1 MDKMDSSAMP
11 SDFMPLLRKTLRAS
25 IQSSLDD
32 APLHTTEEFSPED
45 RERIKPIIDGI
56 HFSMR
61 FILTYQLVLIALL
74 AAFAVRHWTGRLR
87 AWGKRRRQ
95 DKESRRHDGDTPMA
109 KAFEGKDDAIIG
121 TRSVGSSSSSSTL
134 RGDIT
139 PPQPILEGEGTEQ
152 TPLLQKPQPPKPT
165 LRRLITS
172 KIKAFL
178 TYQPAPIPIVNKAL
192 PSNGSSLAIIAFLA
206 IQVFYICFKTPLTLS
221 MLFVS
226 ADRTSLLFVA
236 NLPWLYLFA
245 AKNQPIKFLT
255 GYSYESLNIIHR
267 RLGEV
272 MCLLALLHSA
282 GMMGVWYTV
291 LRASGITLVDFL
303 LKRMILLGIG
313 AFVAYEL
320 IYFTSLGSFRQRWY
334 ELFLGLHVVL
344 QVIALVLV
352 WFHHPRSRIYVG
364 FALGIFL
371 IDRLLYRMGA
381 KMVTTRALLGVKE
394 DGRTVVICA
403 SIPLESGRNFFGS
416 FFGAYDITRG
426 WKATEH
432 VFLTVPSLARKHT
445 FQAHP
450 FTIASK
456 APQAE
461 QIGANLELI
470 IRAQDGFSADL
481 LSYARSHKS
490 VDIRLDGPYGSQSAV
505 QMLQE
510 SDHAI
515 IIAGGSGIAVAW
527 PLVSA
532 LLEVMG
538 NNDPENLITSRKGR
552 EILFIWVVREQ
563 SHLAWLGRERLMYLE
578 AAGVKCRVPPPTATN
593 GHPDIRGLIDEFVIS
608 LDGNH
613 GMEENIRIVASGPDG
628 LNRTVRNACA
638 ALVHEGRNVNVE
650 VEKFGW

>member
-1 MDKMDSSAMP
+1 MESSAMP
-11 SDFMPLLRKTLRAS
+11 SDFMPLLRQALRAS
-25 IQSSLDD
+25 IQSSTED

-45 RERIKPIIDGI
+45 SERFKPIIDGI

-74 AAFAVRHWTGRLR
+74 TGIAVRHWIGRLR
-87 AWGKRRRQ
+87 AWGKRRRHNR
-95 DKESRRHDGDTPMA
+95 ERRHHEGNTPIA
-109 KAFEGKDDAIIG
+109 KAFEGKEDVVVG
-121 TRSVGSSSSSSTL
+121 NRSVGSSSSSSTL
-134 RGDIT
+134 RGDTT
-139 PPQPILEGEGTEQ
+139 PPQPVLEGERTEQ
-152 TPLLQKPQPPKPT
+152 TPLLLKPQSPKPT
-165 LRRLITS
+165 RWWLLSS

-178 TYQPAPIPIVNKAL
+178 TYQPAPIPIVNKTL
-192 PSNGSSLAIIAFLA
+192 PSNGSSLAIIAFLG
-206 IQVFYICFKTPLTLS
+206 IQVFYLFFRAPLTLS
-221 MLFVS
+221 MLFVF

-282 GMMGVWYTV
+282 GMIGIWYTI
-291 LRASGITLVDFL
+291 LRPSGITLVHFL
-303 LKRMILLGIG
+303 LIRMILLGIG

-344 QVIALVLV
+344 QAVALVLV

-364 FALGIFL
+364 VALGIFL
-371 IDRLLYRMGA
+371 IDRLFYRIGA
-381 KMVTTRALLGVKE
+381 KIFTTRALLGIKE
-394 DGRTVVICA
+394 DGRTIVLCA
-403 SIPLESGRNFFGS
+403 SVPLEPGRNFFGS
-416 FFGAYDITRG
+416 FFGAGNITRG

-432 VFLTVPSLARKHT
+432 VFLTVPSLARKHI

-456 APQAE
+456 APQPE
-461 QIGANLELI
+461 QLEANLKLL

-481 LSYARSHKS
+481 LSYARRHKS

-532 LLEVMG
+532 LLKVIG
-538 NNDPENLITSRKGR
+538 NNDPEDSNTSRKGG

-563 SHLAWLGRERLMYLE
+563 SHLAWLGRERLMDLE
-578 AAGVKCRVPPPTATN
+578 AAGVKCCVPPPTAET
-593 GHPDIRGLIDEFVIS
+593 GHPDIRGLIDEWVIS
-608 LDGNH
+608 LDGTD
-613 GMEENIRIVASGPDG
+613 GMEKKFGVVASGPDG
-628 LNRTVRNACA
+628 LNRNVRNACA
-638 ALVHEGRNVNVE
+638 ALVREGRNFNVE
-650 VEKFGW
+650 IEKFGW

>member
-1 MDKMDSSAMP
+1 MGSSAMP
-11 SDFMPLLRKTLRAS
+11 SEFMPLLRKALRAS
-25 IQSSLDD
+25 FQSSLED
-32 APLHTTEEFSPED
+32 ASLHTTEEFSPED
-45 RERIKPIIDGI
+45 RERFKPIIDGI

-74 AAFAVRHWTGRLR
+74 AAFTIRHWIGRLR
-87 AWGKRRRQ
+87 AWEKRRRQ
-95 DKESRRHDGDTPMA
+95 DKESRHHDGDTPIM
-109 KAFEGKDDAIIG
+109 KAFEGKKDAIVG
-121 TRSVGSSSSSSTL
+121 SRSVGSSSSSSTL
-134 RGDIT
+134 GGDIT
-139 PPQPILEGEGTEQ
+139 PPQLILEGERTEQ
-152 TPLLQKPQPPKPT
+152 TPLLIKPEPLKPT
-165 LRRLITS
+165 LRWLAIS
-172 KIKAFL
+172 KVKAFL
-178 TYQPAPIPIVNKAL
+178 TYQPAPIPIVNKTL
-192 PSNGSSLAIIAFLA
+192 PSNGTSLAIIVFLG
-206 IQVFYICFKTPLTLS
+206 IQVFYIFFKTPLTLS
-221 MLFVS
+221 TLFVS

-282 GMMGVWYTV
+282 GMIGVWYSL
-291 LRASGITLVDFL
+291 LRLSGMTLVDFL

-313 AFVAYEL
+313 AFFAYEL
-320 IYFTSLGSFRQRWY
+320 IYFTSLGSFRKRWY
-334 ELFLGLHVVL
+334 ELFLGLHVIL

-364 FALGIFL
+364 VALGIFL
-371 IDRLLYRMGA
+371 IDRLIYRMCA
-381 KMVTTRALLGVKE
+381 KIFTTRALLGVKE
-394 DGRTVVICA
+394 DGGTVVLCA
-403 SIPLESGRNFFGS
+403 PIPLEPGSNVFGS
-416 FFGAYDITRG
+416 FFGACDITRG

-432 VFLTVPSLARKHT
+432 VFLTIPSLARKHI

-481 LSYARSHKS
+481 LSYARRHKS

-510 SDHAI
+510 SDHAV

-532 LLEVMG
+532 LLEDIG
-538 NNDPENLITSRKGR
+538 NNDPENPNTARKRG

-563 SHLAWLGRERLMYLE
+563 SHRAWLGRERLADLE
-578 AAGVKCRVPPPTATN
+578 AAGVKCWVPPPTANN
-593 GHPDIRGLIDEFVIS
+593 GHPDIRGFIDEWVIS
-608 LDGNH
+608 FDGTH
-613 GMEENIRIVASGPDG
+613 GIEKTFGVVASGPDG

-638 ALVHEGRNVNVE
+638 ALVREGRDINVE
-650 VEKFGW
+650 IEKFGW

>member
-1 MDKMDSSAMP
+1 MDFSAMP
-11 SDFMPLLRKTLRAS
+11 SDFMPLLRKALRAS
-25 IQSSLDD
+25 VQSSFEDV
-32 APLHTTEEFSPED
+32 PLHTTEEFSPGD
-45 RERIKPIIDGI
+45 RERFKPIIDGI

-74 AAFAVRHWTGRLR
+74 AAFAVRHWMGRLR
-87 AWGKRRRQ
+87 AWEKRRRQ
-95 DKESRRHDGDTPMA
+95 DKESGHHDGGTQIV
-109 KAFEGKDDAIIG
+109 KTFEGKDDVIVG
-121 TRSVGSSSSSSTL
+121 NRSVGSSSSSSTL

-139 PPQPILEGEGTEQ
+139 PPQPILEGERTEH
-152 TPLLQKPQPPKPT
+152 TPLLLKSQPPKPNPRW
-165 LRRLITS
+165 LVTS

-178 TYQPAPIPIVNKAL
+178 TYQPAPIPILNKAL
-192 PSNGSSLAIIAFLA
+192 PSNGSSLAILAFLG
-206 IQVFYICFKTPLTLS
+206 IQVFYLFYKTSLTLS

-291 LRASGITLVDFL
+291 LRASGMTLVDFL

-334 ELFLGLHVVL
+334 ELFLGLHVIL

-364 FALGIFL
+364 VALGVFL
-371 IDRLLYRMGA
+371 IDRLIYRMGA
-381 KMVTTRALLGVKE
+381 KMSTTKALLGIKE
-394 DGRTVVICA
+394 DGRTVVLCA
-403 SIPLESGRNFFGS
+403 PIPLDSGRNFFGS
-416 FFGAYDITRG
+416 FFGACDITRG

-432 VFLTVPSLARKHT
+432 VFLTVPSLARKHI

-456 APQAE
+456 APQVE

-481 LSYARSHKS
+481 LSYARRHKS
-490 VDIRLDGPYGSQSAV
+490 VDIRLNGPYGSQSAV
-505 QMLQE
+505 HMLQE
-510 SDHAI
+510 SEHAI

-538 NNDPENLITSRKGR
+538 NNDPENPTTSRKRG

-563 SHLAWLGRERLMYLE
+563 SHIAWLGRERLADLE
-578 AAGVKCRVPPPTATN
+578 AAGVKCCVPLPTANN
-593 GHPDIRGLIDEFVIS
+593 GHPDIHGLIDEWVIS
-608 LDGNH
+608 FDGAD
-613 GMEENIRIVASGPDG
+613 GLEKTFGVVASGPDG

-638 ALVHEGRNVNVE
+638 ALVREGRNVDVE
-650 VEKFGW
+650 IEKFGW

>member
-1 MDKMDSSAMP
+1 MGSSAMP
-11 SDFMPLLRKTLRAS
+11 SDFMPLLRKALRAS
-25 IQSSLDD
+25 IQSPLED

-45 RERIKPIIDGI
+45 RERFKSIIDGI

-74 AAFAVRHWTGRLR
+74 AAFAVRHWIGRLR
-87 AWGKRRRQ
+87 AWEKRRRQ
-95 DKESRRHDGDTPMA
+95 DKESRYHDGGTPIA
-109 KAFEGKDDAIIG
+109 KAFEGKKDAIVG
-121 TRSVGSSSSSSTL
+121 TRSVGSSSSSSTF

-139 PPQPILEGEGTEQ
+139 PPQPILEGERTEQ

-165 LRRLITS
+165 LRQLVTS

-192 PSNGSSLAIIAFLA
+192 PSNGSSLAIIAFLG
-206 IQVFYICFKTPLTLS
+206 IQVFYIFFKTPLTLS
-221 MLFVS
+221 TLFVS

-291 LRASGITLVDFL
+291 LRPSGITLVHFV
-303 LKRMILLGIG
+303 LKKMILLGIG

-364 FALGIFL
+364 VALGIFL
-371 IDRLLYRMGA
+371 IDRLLYRMVA
-381 KMVTTRALLGVKE
+381 KMFTTRASLGVKE
-394 DGRTVVICA
+394 DGRTVILCA
-403 SIPLESGRNFFGS
+403 SIPMKPGRNFFGS
-416 FFGAYDITRG
+416 FFGACDITRG

-432 VFLTVPSLARKHT
+432 VFLTVPSLARKHI

-461 QIGANLELI
+461 QIGANLKLI

-481 LSYARSHKS
+481 LSYARRHKS
-490 VDIRLDGPYGSQSAV
+490 VDIRLDSPYGSQSAV
-505 QMLQE
+505 EMLQE

-527 PLVSA
+527 PLVFA

-538 NNDPENLITSRKGR
+538 NNDPENPNTFKKGGK
-552 EILFIWVVREQ
+552 ILFIWVIREQ
-563 SHLAWLGRERLMYLE
+563 SHFAWLGRETLTELE
-578 AAGVKCRVPPPTATN
+578 AAGVKCCVPPPTANN
-593 GHPDIRGLIDEFVIS
+593 GHPDIRGLIDEWVIS
-608 LDGNH
+608 LDGTH
-613 GMEENIRIVASGPDG
+613 GTETSLGVVASGPDG
-628 LNRTVRNACA
+628 LNRNVRNTCA
-638 ALVHEGRNVNVE
+638 ALVREGRNVNVE
-650 VEKFGW
+650 IEKFGW

>member
-1 MDKMDSSAMP
+1 MESSAMP
-11 SDFMPLLRKTLRAS
+11 FEFMPLIRKALRES
-25 IQSSLDD
+25 IQPSVED
-32 APLHTTEEFSPED
+32 APLHTMEEFSPED
-45 RERIKPIIDGI
+45 RERFRPIIDGI

-61 FILTYQLVLIALL
+61 FVLTYQFVLIALL
-74 AAFAVRHWTGRLR
+74 AVFTLRHWIGRLR
-87 AWGKRRRQ
+87 AWNKMRRQ
-95 DKESRRHDGDTPMA
+95 NRKSRHHEADTPIA
-109 KAFEGKDDAIIG
+109 KAFGGKDDAVIG
-121 TRSVGSSSSSSTL
+121 SRSIGSSSSSSTL
-134 RGDIT
+134 LGDTT
-139 PPQPILEGEGTEQ
+139 PPQSLSDGVRNEQ
-152 TPLLQKPQPPKPT
+152 TPLLLKPQLPKPSQRW
-165 LRRLITS
+165 LNIS

-178 TYQPAPIPIVNKAL
+178 LYQPAPIPIVNKSL
-192 PSNGSSLAIIAFLA
+192 PSNGSSLAIIAFLG
-206 IQVFYICFKTPLTLS
+206 IQVFYVFFKIPLTFS
-221 MLFVS
+221 MLFVF
-226 ADRTSLLFVA
+226 ADRTSILFVA

-272 MCLLALLHSA
+272 MCILALLHSA
-282 GMMGVWYTV
+282 GMIGVWYIL
-291 LRASGITLVDFL
+291 LRPSGITLVHFL
-303 LKRMILLGIG
+303 LIKMILLGIG

-364 FALGIFL
+364 VTLGIFL
-371 IDRLLYRMGA
+371 IDRLLYRMAA
-381 KMVTTRALLGVKE
+381 KIFTTRALLGVK
-394 DGRTVVICA
+394 DDAGTVVLCA
-403 SIPLESGRNFFGS
+403 PIPLEPGRKAFGS
-416 FFGAYDITRG
+416 FFGACDITGG

-432 VFLTVPSLARKHT
+432 VFLTVPSLARKHI

-461 QIGANLELI
+461 QIGANLKLI

-481 LSYARSHKS
+481 LSYAKSHKS

-505 QMLQE
+505 HMLQG
-510 SDHAI
+510 SDRAI

-532 LLEVMG
+532 LLEVKG
-538 NNDPENLITSRKGR
+538 GNDPENPNTSRKR
-552 EILFIWVVREQ
+552 IEILFIWVVREQ
-563 SHLAWLGRERLMYLE
+563 SHLAWLGRDRLADLE
-578 AAGVKCRVPPPTATN
+578 AAGVKCCVPPPTAMN
-593 GHPDIRGLIDEFVIS
+593 GHPDIHGLIDEWVTSF
-608 LDGNH
+608 DGIDGKKKNF
-613 GMEENIRIVASGPDG
+613 GVVASGPDG

-638 ALVHEGRNVNVE
+638 ALVREGRDIHVE
-650 VEKFGW
+650 IEKFGW

>member
-1 MDKMDSSAMP
+1 MDSLAM
-11 SDFMPLLRKTLRAS
+11 SSEFMPLLRKALRES
-25 IQSSLDD
+25 IQPSPED
-32 APLHTTEEFSPED
+32 APLHTMEEFSPED
-45 RERIKPIIDGI
+45 RERFKPVIDGI

-74 AAFAVRHWTGRLR
+74 AIFTLRHGIGRLR
-87 AWGKRRRQ
+87 AWNKRRRQ
-95 DKESRRHDGDTPMA
+95 KRESRHHEVDTPMT
-109 KAFEGKDDAIIG
+109 KAFGDKADVVIG
-121 TRSVGSSSSSSTL
+121 SRSVGSSSSSSTL

-139 PPQPILEGEGTEQ
+139 PPQPILEEAGTEQ
-152 TPLLQKPQPPKPT
+152 TPLLQKPKLLKPT
-165 LRRLITS
+165 APWLITS

-178 TYQPAPIPIVNKAL
+178 IYQPAPIPIVNKSL
-192 PSNGSSLAIIAFLA
+192 PSNGSSLAIIAFLG
-206 IQVFYICFKTPLTLS
+206 IQVFYVFFKIPLTMS
-221 MLFVS
+221 MLFVF
-226 ADRTSLLFVA
+226 ADRTSILFVA

-272 MCLLALLHSA
+272 VCLLALLHSA
-282 GMMGVWYTV
+282 GMIGVWYAL
-291 LRASGITLVDFL
+291 LRPSGITLVHFL
-303 LKRMILLGIG
+303 LIRMILLGIG

-334 ELFLGLHVVL
+334 ELFLGLHIVL

-364 FALGIFL
+364 VALGIFL
-371 IDRLLYRMGA
+371 IDRLLYRMA
-381 KMVTTRALLGVKE
+381 ARISTRKALLGVKG
-394 DGRTVVICA
+394 DTGTVVLC
-403 SIPLESGRNFFGS
+403 SLIPLEPGRKPFGS
-416 FFGAYDITRG
+416 LFGACDITRG

-432 VFLTVPSLARKHT
+432 IFLTIPSLGRKHI

-456 APQAE
+456 APRAE
-461 QIGANLELI
+461 QLVANLKLI

-490 VDIRLDGPYGSQSAV
+490 VGIRLDGPYGSQSAV

-510 SDHAI
+510 SDHQI

-532 LLEVMG
+532 LLEVKR
-538 NNDPENLITSRKGR
+538 NKDPEDPDASRKGAG
-552 EILFIWVVREQ
+552 ILFIWVVRER
-563 SHLAWLGRERLMYLE
+563 SHLTWIGRDSLADLE
-578 AAGVKCRVPPPTATN
+578 AAGVKCFVPPPTAEN
-593 GHPDIRGLIDEFVIS
+593 GHPDIRGIINEWVTSFDGIDGKKRNFGV
-608 LDGNH
+608 
-613 GMEENIRIVASGPDG
+613 VASGPDG
-628 LNRTVRNACA
+628 LNRIVRNACA
-638 ALVHEGRNVNVE
+638 ALVREGRNVHVE
-650 VEKFGW
+650 IEKFGW

>member
-1 MDKMDSSAMP
+1 MDSSAMP
-11 SDFMPLLRKTLRAS
+11 FDFMPLIRKALRES
-25 IQSSLDD
+25 IQPSLED
-32 APLHTTEEFSPED
+32 APLHTMEEFSPED
-45 RERIKPIIDGI
+45 RERFRPIIDGI

-61 FILTYQLVLIALL
+61 FILTYQFVLIALL
-74 AAFAVRHWTGRLR
+74 AVFTLRHWIGRLR
-87 AWGKRRRQ
+87 AWNKMRRQ
-95 DKESRRHDGDTPMA
+95 NRKSRHHEADTPIA
-109 KAFEGKDDAIIG
+109 KAFGGKEDAVIG
-121 TRSVGSSSSSSTL
+121 SRSIGSSSSSSTL
-134 RGDIT
+134 LGDTT
-139 PPQPILEGEGTEQ
+139 PPQSLSDGVRNEQ
-152 TPLLQKPQPPKPT
+152 TPLLLKPQLPKPSQRW
-165 LRRLITS
+165 LNIS

-178 TYQPAPIPIVNKAL
+178 LYQPAPIPIVNKSL
-192 PSNGSSLAIIAFLA
+192 PSNGSSLAIIAFLG
-206 IQVFYICFKTPLTLS
+206 IQVFYVFFKIPLTFS
-221 MLFVS
+221 MLFVF
-226 ADRTSLLFVA
+226 ADRTSILFVA

-272 MCLLALLHSA
+272 MCILALLHSA
-282 GMMGVWYTV
+282 GMIGVWYIL
-291 LRASGITLVDFL
+291 LRPSGITLVHFL
-303 LKRMILLGIG
+303 LIKMILLGIG

-364 FALGIFL
+364 VTLGIFL
-371 IDRLLYRMGA
+371 IDRLLYRMAA
-381 KMVTTRALLGVKE
+381 KIFTTRALLGVK
-394 DGRTVVICA
+394 DDAGTVVLCA
-403 SIPLESGRNFFGS
+403 PIPLEPGRKAFGS
-416 FFGAYDITRG
+416 FFGACDITGG

-432 VFLTVPSLARKHT
+432 VFLTVPSLARKHI

-461 QIGANLELI
+461 QIGANLKLI

-481 LSYARSHKS
+481 LSYAKSHKS

-505 QMLQE
+505 HMLKG
-510 SDHAI
+510 SDRAI

-532 LLEVMG
+532 LLEVKG
-538 NNDPENLITSRKGR
+538 GNDPENPNTSRKR
-552 EILFIWVVREQ
+552 IEILFIWVVREQ
-563 SHLAWLGRERLMYLE
+563 SHLAWLGRDRLADLE
-578 AAGVKCRVPPPTATN
+578 AAGVKCCVPPPTARN
-593 GHPDIRGLIDEFVIS
+593 GHPDIHGLIDEWVTSF
-608 LDGNH
+608 DGIDGKKKNF
-613 GMEENIRIVASGPDG
+613 GVVASGPDG

-638 ALVHEGRNVNVE
+638 ALVREGRDIHVE
-650 VEKFGW
+650 IEKFGW

>member
-1 MDKMDSSAMP
+1 MDSSAMP
-11 SDFMPLLRKTLRAS
+11 SEFMPLLRKALRGS
-25 IQSSLDD
+25 FQSSLED
-32 APLHTTEEFSPED
+32 ASLHTTEEFSPED
-45 RERIKPIIDGI
+45 RERFKPIIDGI

-74 AAFAVRHWTGRLR
+74 AAFTIRHWTGRLR
-87 AWGKRRRQ
+87 AWEKPRRQ
-95 DKESRRHDGDTPMA
+95 DKESRLSDGDTPIA
-109 KAFEGKDDAIIG
+109 ATFEGKEDAIVG
-121 TRSVGSSSSSSTL
+121 DRSVGSSSSSSTL

-139 PPQPILEGEGTEQ
+139 PPQLILEGEQTER
-152 TPLLQKPQPPKPT
+152 TPLLLKPQPLKST
-165 LRRLITS
+165 LWRLVTS

-178 TYQPAPIPIVNKAL
+178 TYQPAPIPIINKAL
-192 PSNGSSLAIIAFLA
+192 PYNGSSLAIIAFLG
-206 IQVFYICFKTPLTLS
+206 IQVFYLFYKTPLTLS
-221 MLFVS
+221 TLFVS
-226 ADRTSLLFVA
+226 SDRTSLLFVA

-245 AKNQPIKFLT
+245 AKNQPIELLT

-282 GMMGVWYTV
+282 GMIGVWYTL
-291 LRASGITLVDFL
+291 LRLSGMTLIDFL

-364 FALGIFL
+364 VALGISL
-371 IDRLLYRMGA
+371 IDRLLYRMCA
-381 KMVTTRALLGVKE
+381 KMFTTRALLGVKE
-394 DGRTVVICA
+394 DGRTVVLCA
-403 SIPLESGRNFFGS
+403 PIPLEPGRNSFGS
-416 FFGAYDITRG
+416 FFGACDITRG

-432 VFLTVPSLARKHT
+432 VFLTVPSLARKHI

-481 LSYARSHKS
+481 LSYARRHKS

-505 QMLQE
+505 QMLRE

-532 LLEVMG
+532 LLDVRG
-538 NNDPENLITSRKGR
+538 NSDPENQYTSREWGR
-552 EILFIWVVREQ
+552 ILFIWVVREQ
-563 SHLAWLGRERLMYLE
+563 SHLAWLSSERLADLE
-578 AAGVKCRVPPPTATN
+578 AAGVKCWVPPPTADN
-593 GHPDIRGLIDEFVIS
+593 GHPDIRGFIDKWVIS
-608 LDGNH
+608 LDGTH
-613 GMEENIRIVASGPDG
+613 GMEKTFGVVASGPDG

-638 ALVHEGRNVNVE
+638 ASVREGRNVNIE
-650 VEKFGW
+650 IEKFGW

>member
-1 MDKMDSSAMP
+1 MDSSAMP
-11 SDFMPLLRKTLRAS
+11 SDFMPLLRKALRAS
-25 IQSSLDD
+25 IQSSLED

-45 RERIKPIIDGI
+45 RERFKPIIDGI

-61 FILTYQLVLIALL
+61 LVLSYQLVLIALL
-74 AAFAVRHWTGRLR
+74 AALAFRHWIGRLR
-87 AWGKRRRQ
+87 VWGKRRRQ
-95 DKESRRHDGDTPMA
+95 DKESRHHDGDMPIA
-109 KAFEGKDDAIIG
+109 KPFEGKEDAVIG
-121 TRSVGSSSSSSTL
+121 SRSVGSSSSSSTL

-139 PPQPILEGEGTEQ
+139 PPQPILEGERTEH
-152 TPLLQKPQPPKPT
+152 TPLLLKTQAPKPT
-165 LRRLITS
+165 LWWLVTS
-172 KIKAFL
+172 KIKALL

-192 PSNGSSLAIIAFLA
+192 PSNGSSLAIIAFLGL
-206 IQVFYICFKTPLTLS
+206 QVFYLFYKTPLSLS
-221 MLFVS
+221 TLFVS
-226 ADRTSLLFVA
+226 ADRASLLFVA

-282 GMMGVWYTV
+282 GMMGVWYTL
-291 LRASGITLVDFL
+291 LRLSGMTLVDFL

-320 IYFTSLGSFRQRWY
+320 IYFTSLGSFRQHWY

-344 QVIALVLV
+344 QIIALVLV

-364 FALGIFL
+364 VALGIFL
-371 IDRLLYRMGA
+371 IDRLLYRTSA
-381 KMVTTRALLGVKE
+381 KMFTTRALLGVKG
-394 DGRTVVICA
+394 DGKTVVLCA
-403 SIPLESGRNFFGS
+403 PIPSEPRSNVFGS

-432 VFLTVPSLARKHT
+432 VFLTVPSLARKHI

-456 APQAE
+456 APQRE
-461 QIGANLELI
+461 QIGANLKLI

-481 LSYARSHKS
+481 LSYARGHKS

-515 IIAGGSGIAVAW
+515 IIVGGSGIAVGW

-538 NNDPENLITSRKGR
+538 NNDPENPNTSRKRG

-563 SHLAWLGRERLMYLE
+563 SHLAWLGREGLVDLE
-578 AAGVKCRVPPPTATN
+578 AAGVKCWVPPPTANN
-593 GHPDIRGLIDEFVIS
+593 GHPDIRSFINEWVIS
-608 LDGNH
+608 LDGTH
-613 GMEENIRIVASGPDG
+613 GVEKTFGVVASGPDG
-628 LNRTVRNACA
+628 LNRSVRNACA
-638 ALVHEGRNVNVE
+638 ALVREGRNVNVE
-650 VEKFGW
+650 IEKFGW

>member
-1 MDKMDSSAMP
+1 MDSSAMP
-11 SDFMPLLRKTLRAS
+11 SDFMPLLRKALRAS
-25 IQSSLDD
+25 IQSPLED
-32 APLHTTEEFSPED
+32 APLHTAEEFSPED
-45 RERIKPIIDGI
+45 RERFKPIIDGI

-61 FILTYQLVLIALL
+61 FILTYQMVLIALL
-74 AAFAVRHWTGRLR
+74 AAFAIRHWIGRLR

-95 DKESRRHDGDTPMA
+95 DKESSHHDGDTPIA
-109 KAFEGKDDAIIG
+109 EAFEGKDDAIIG
-121 TRSVGSSSSSSTL
+121 NRSVGSSSSSSTL

-139 PPQPILEGEGTEQ
+139 PPQPILEGDRTEQ
-152 TPLLQKPQPPKPT
+152 TPLLLKSQPPKPI
-165 LRRLITS
+165 LPWLVTS

-178 TYQPAPIPIVNKAL
+178 IYQPAPIPIVNKAL
-192 PSNGSSLAIIAFLA
+192 PSNGSSLAIIAFLG
-206 IQVFYICFKTPLTLS
+206 IQVFYIFFKTPLTLS

-282 GMMGVWYTV
+282 GMMGVWYTI
-291 LRASGITLVDFL
+291 LRPSGIALVDFI

-320 IYFTSLGSFRQRWY
+320 IYFTSLGSFRQQWY

-364 FALGIFL
+364 VALGIFL
-371 IDRLLYRMGA
+371 IDRLLYRLAA
-381 KMVTTRALLGVKE
+381 KTFTTRALLGVKE
-394 DGRTVVICA
+394 DGRTVVLRA
-403 SIPLESGRNFFGS
+403 YIPMVPGRNSFGS
-416 FFGAYDITRG
+416 FFGACGITRG

-432 VFLTVPSLARKHT
+432 VFLTVPSLARKHI

-456 APQAE
+456 APQAD
-461 QIGANLELI
+461 QIGVNLKLI

-481 LSYARSHKS
+481 LSYARRLNS

-527 PLVSA
+527 PLVCA
-532 LLEVMG
+532 LLDARG
-538 NNDPENLITSRKGR
+538 NNDPENQSTSRNRG
-552 EILFIWVVREQ
+552 EILFIWVIREQ
-563 SHLAWLGRERLMYLE
+563 SHLSWLGRERLTALE
-578 AAGVKCRVPPPTATN
+578 AAGVKCCVPPPTAKN
-593 GHPDIRGLIDEFVIS
+593 GHPDIRGLIDEWVVPF
-608 LDGNH
+608 DGTD
-613 GMEENIRIVASGPDG
+613 GMEKKFGVVASGPDG

-638 ALVHEGRNVNVE
+638 ALVLNGRNVNVE
-650 VEKFGW
+650 IEKFGW

>member
-1 MDKMDSSAMP
+1 MDSSAMP
-11 SDFMPLLRKTLRAS
+11 SDFMPLLRKALRAS
-25 IQSSLDD
+25 IQSSLED

-45 RERIKPIIDGI
+45 RERFRPIIEGI

-74 AAFAVRHWTGRLR
+74 AVFTVRQWMGRLR
-87 AWGKRRRQ
+87 AWEKRRRQ
-95 DKESRRHDGDTPMA
+95 DKASRQHDDDTPIA
-109 KAFEGKDDAIIG
+109 KACEGKEYAIIG
-121 TRSVGSSSSSSTL
+121 NRSVGSSSSSSTL

-139 PPQPILEGEGTEQ
+139 PPQPILEGERTEQ
-152 TPLLQKPQPPKPT
+152 TPLLLKPQPLKPT
-165 LRRLITS
+165 LRWLVTS

-178 TYQPAPIPIVNKAL
+178 IYQPAPIPIVNKAL
-192 PSNGSSLAIIAFLA
+192 PSNGCSLAIIAFLG
-206 IQVFYICFKTPLTLS
+206 IQVFYVFFKTPLTLS

-245 AKNQPIKFLT
+245 AKNQPIKILT

-282 GMMGVWYTV
+282 GMMGVWYTM
-291 LRASGITLVDFL
+291 LRPSGITLVQFL

-364 FALGIFL
+364 VALGIFL
-371 IDRLLYRMGA
+371 VDRLLYRMVA
-381 KMVTTRALLGVKE
+381 KTFATRALLGVKE
-394 DGRTVVICA
+394 DGNTVVLCT
-403 SIPLESGRNFFGS
+403 SIPTEPGRNFFGS
-416 FFGAYDITRG
+416 FFGVCDITRG
-426 WKATEH
+426 WNATEH
-432 VFLTVPSLARKHT
+432 VFLTVPSLARKHI

-461 QIGANLELI
+461 QIGADLQLL

-481 LSYARSHKS
+481 LNYARRHKS

-538 NNDPENLITSRKGR
+538 NNDPENLGTSRKAR

-563 SHLAWLGRERLMYLE
+563 SHLAWLGKDRLTDLE
-578 AAGVKCRVPPPTATN
+578 AAGVKCCVPPPTAKN
-593 GHPDIRGLIDEFVIS
+593 GHPDIRGFIDEWVVS
-608 LDGNH
+608 LEGTH
-613 GMEENIRIVASGPDG
+613 GMENNFGVIVSGPDG
-628 LNRTVRNACA
+628 LNRTVRNTCA
-638 ALVHEGRNVNVE
+638 ALVREGRNVNVE